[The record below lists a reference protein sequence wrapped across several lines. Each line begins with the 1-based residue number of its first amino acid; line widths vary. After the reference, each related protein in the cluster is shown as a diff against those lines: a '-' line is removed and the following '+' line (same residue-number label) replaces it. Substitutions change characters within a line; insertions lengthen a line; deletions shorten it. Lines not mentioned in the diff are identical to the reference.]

1 MHFTRLRLVGFK
13 SFVDPTNFLIEPG
26 LTGIVGPNG
35 CGKSNLLEAL
45 RWIMGEA
52 SPTKVRGDAMDD
64 VIFSGTQLRPARNM
78 AEVTLALANP
88 DRDAPAA
95 WNDLDEIQIGRRIER
110 GSGSAFLINGQD
122 SRARDVR
129 NFFADIASGTASS
142 ALVNQGQIADLIR
155 HKPANRRHVLEEA
168 AGITG
173 LQSRRHEAELRL
185 QGADRNLEQL
195 LTVIENLESQ
205 HASLKRQER
214 QAQRYRNLGRR
225 IRDAEER
232 WRLRLWQDAATILA
246 AAHDDLGSIE
256 DEVNEATR
264 LVAEATRLQAE
275 AEETVPPARHAL
287 AEADR
292 ALHEIE
298 VARSVLEAEQRRI
311 EDQLRETRARLRQL
325 EADLERERGR
335 ERDAHQSLDALTG
348 ELEGLR
354 IENDS
359 DGPVIVQAEEAAEAA
374 RKRVTELEAGV
385 IEMTR
390 EAASLAAGRRALVM
404 RITDCESRILTLN
417 EDAER
422 NARERATVAP
432 ADEATA
438 NLEYLRQAEA
448 SAIEALRHAREEL
461 AACEEAHEEAR
472 RREEEARLVVRQA
485 NGRVE
490 RLETE
495 QEALAAQ
502 AWGHDSG
509 DEAPVLDRL
518 KVAEGYERALGA
530 ALGDDL
536 DAPLGEKGE
545 AGWKLIPPFGDAP
558 SLPTGVETL
567 SRHVTGPPELERRLL
582 RTGVVDDDRGH
593 ELAPLL
599 GPGERLVSRSGHLWR
614 WDGYFVRGSRSGAAT
629 RLAQRARLEA
639 TRHELG
645 DASSELEQA
654 RQAHAAAEGAEAQV
668 LRNEDLARRTAA
680 RMGDQLAQTRN
691 ERAGAEMALQALEE
705 RRSHLALAAERLAS
719 DRTSLEESLAEAR
732 RELADLPEAQDDAAL
747 DELRRELE
755 VHRGELLRC
764 QRECDRLNHE
774 RRHRTLRLDTIGH
787 ERQTWEQR
795 IGEARAQIGSLEER
809 MASDGAALEGLESKP
824 DRIVRQLRELA
835 GRFEDSSGNRR
846 TTSDRLAEAENLLG
860 ERNKSLRQHEGLLSE
875 KREERARREGVLS
888 QAQQRSADIARQ
900 IRERLETSPEE
911 LGSVVADA
919 DSLAGADE
927 LETRYERVVRER
939 DNMGPVNLRADIELA
954 EIEEK
959 IGAMVTE
966 QEDLEKA
973 IQRLRKGISEL
984 NREGRQ
990 RLLAAFNEIDGHFQN
1005 LHRRLFGGHAR
1016 LSLVDSDD
1024 PLEAG
1029 LEIEANPSGKKLQTL
1044 SLLSGGEQAM
1054 AALALIFALFLTNPS
1069 PVCVLDEVDAPLDDA
1084 NVARFCDLLDEF
1096 AVSDTTRFLIITH
1109 HRITMARMH
1118 RLFGVTMSEPG
1129 ISQLVSVDL
1138 DAAER
1143 LKEAAIET

>member
-1 MHFTRLRLVGFK
+1 MSVSR
-13 SFVDPTNFLIEPG
+13 SFVDPTDFLIKPG
-26 LTGIVGPNG
+26 LSGIVGPNG
-35 CGKSNLLEAL
+35 CGKSNLIEAL

-64 VIFSGTQLRPARNM
+64 VIFSGTELRPARNM

-95 WNDLDEIQIGRRIER
+95 WNDHDEIQISRRIER
-110 GSGSAFLINGQD
+110 GSGSSYLINRQD

-142 ALVNQGQIADLIR
+142 ALVNQGQISDLIR
-155 HKPANRRHVLEEA
+155 RKPANRRHVLEEA

-225 IRDAEER
+225 IRDAEMR
-232 WRLRLWQDAATILA
+232 WRLRLWRDSATILA
-246 AAHDDLGSIE
+246 AAHDDLGTIE

-264 LVAEATRLQAE
+264 LVAEATRLLAE
-275 AEETVPPARHAL
+275 AEETMPPARRAL
-287 AEADR
+287 SEADR
-292 ALHEIE
+292 AVHELE
-298 VARSVLEAEQRRI
+298 VARSVLEGEEKRT
-311 EDQLRETRARLRQL
+311 EGQLRETRERLQQL
-325 EADLERERGR
+325 EGDLEKERRRES
-335 ERDAHQSLDALTG
+335 DAHQSLDALIG

-359 DGPVIVQAEEAAEAA
+359 DGPVIVQAEAAAEAA
-374 RKRVTELEAGV
+374 RRRVTELETRV
-385 IEMTR
+385 IERTR
-390 EAASLAAGRRALVM
+390 EAASLAAGRRALVT
-404 RITDCESRILTLN
+404 RISDCESRILTLD

-422 NARERATVAP
+422 NARERATLAP

-438 NLEYLRQAEA
+438 NLERLRQAEA
-448 SAIEALRHAREEL
+448 SAGEALQHAREEL
-461 AACEEAHEEAR
+461 TACEEAHEEAR
-472 RREEEARLVVRQA
+472 SREEGARLVVRQV

-502 AWGHDSG
+502 AWSHDSG
-509 DEAPVLDRL
+509 DETPVLDKL
-518 KVAEGYERALGA
+518 QVTEGYERALGA

-545 AGWKLIPPFGDAP
+545 AGWKLIPPLRHAP
-558 SLPTGVETL
+558 SLPSGVEAL
-567 SRHVTGPPELERRLL
+567 SRHVIGPPELERRLL

-629 RLAQRARLEA
+629 RLTQRARLEA

-645 DASSELEQA
+645 VARSELEQA
-654 RQAHAAAEGAEAQV
+654 RQAHTAAEDAEAEA
-668 LRNEDLARRTAA
+668 LRGEDLARRAAA
-680 RMGDQLAQTRN
+680 RMGDQLAQARN
-691 ERAGAEMALQALEE
+691 DRAGAEMALQALEE
-705 RRSHLALAAERLAS
+705 RRGHLALAAERLAS
-719 DRTSLEESLAEAR
+719 DRATLEASLAEAR
-732 RELADLPEAQDDAAL
+732 RELAGLPETDDYAAL
-747 DELRRELE
+747 DDLRRELE
-755 VHRGELLRC
+755 IHRDEHLRW
-764 QRECDRLNHE
+764 QRECDRLNQE
-774 RRHRTLRLDTIGH
+774 RRHRTLRIDTIGR

-795 IGEARAQIGSLEER
+795 ISEAQVQIGNLEER
-809 MASDGAALEGLESKP
+809 MASDGTALVGLESKP
-824 DRIVRQLRELA
+824 DRIAGQLRELT
-835 GRFEDSSGNRR
+835 GRFEDTKGNRR
-846 TTSDRLAEAENLLG
+846 AAADRLAKAENLLG
-860 ERNKSLRQHEGLLSE
+860 ERNKSLRQHERLLSE

-888 QAQQRSADIARQ
+888 QAQQRTADIARQ
-900 IRERLETSPEE
+900 IRERLDTSPEE
-911 LGSVVADA
+911 LGSAVADA

-927 LETRYERVVRER
+927 LATRYERVVRER

-959 IGAMVTE
+959 IGAMTAE

-990 RLLAAFNEIDGHFQN
+990 RLLAAFNEIDGHFQT

-1016 LSLVDSDD
+1016 LTLVDSDD

-1109 HRITMARMH
+1109 HRLTMARMH

-1143 LKEAAIET
+1143 LKDAAIEA